1 MQHGFLFTLKGNN
14 NTLSL
19 LFLMEAVFKS
29 YTAYILAKTV
39 KSPVV
44 MTSQVSSIS
53 LVKHQNSKYFRL
65 KPDLVL
71 KKDDNIISVLDSKWK
86 LLNQTKNNGTDK
98 YGLSQADFY
107 QMFAYGYKY
116 MNGEGEMFLIY
127 PWHENFTQSIEDSF
141 DFSSEEGK
149 SLKLFVMPLCIN
161 ESTPDNKR
169 LIWPKNANTPR
180 INSF

>member
-1 MQHGFLFTLKGNN
+1 MQYGFLFTLKGNN

-127 PWHENFTQSIEDSF
+127 LWHENFTQSIEDSF